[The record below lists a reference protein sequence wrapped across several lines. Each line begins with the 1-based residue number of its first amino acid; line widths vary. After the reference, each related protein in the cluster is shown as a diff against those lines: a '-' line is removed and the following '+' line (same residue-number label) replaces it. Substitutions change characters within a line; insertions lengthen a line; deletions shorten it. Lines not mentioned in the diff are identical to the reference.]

1 VSSIAQRIL
10 DPVARAFGYRF
21 LPKHDVKYQQEIDLL
36 RRLLGRFKVDTV
48 LDVGANRGQY
58 HDLLRGPAGFGGRV
72 VSVEPVPE
80 LVQHLRQRAT
90 GDRQWEIRDCALGE
104 AVGRASFNVMSGDV
118 FSSFLSPDAA
128 ATSPYGRENTVART
142 VDVAVD
148 TLDRLVPELEQARRI
163 DSLYLKL
170 DTQGFDLKVL
180 GGGRGVLER
189 VVALQTELSFV
200 PLYQDMPGWIDT
212 VRYLEDAGFR
222 LSGFSPIA
230 PTTQFPVALE
240 MNGFF
245 VNSRFV

>member
-1 VSSIAQRIL
+1 MTAIAQRLL
-10 DPVARAFGYRF
+10 DPVARVFGYRF

-36 RRLLGRFKVDTV
+36 RRLLGRFKVDLV

-58 HDLLRGPAGFGGRV
+58 RDLLRGPAGFRGQV
-72 VSVEPVPE
+72 VSIEPVPE
-80 LVQHLRQRAT
+80 LVQQLQSRAAT
-90 GDRQWEIRDCALGE
+90 DSRWEIRGCALGE
-104 AVGRASFNVMSGDV
+104 LPGRAAFNVMSGDV
-118 FSSFLSPDAA
+118 FSSFLTPDA
-128 ATSPYGRENTVART
+128 TVSSPYGRENAVART
-142 VDVAVD
+142 VEVEVD
-148 TLDRLVPELEQARRI
+148 TLDRLVPELLQARSAS
-163 DSLYLKL
+163 SLYLKL

-180 GGGRGVLER
+180 AGGRGVLDK
-189 VVALQTELSFV
+189 VCALQTELSFV
-200 PLYQDMPGWIDT
+200 PLYQDMPSWTDT